1 MPDDLARLYVLEA
14 TIEILKTEN
23 EILKRRLAAAET
35 WAAQAVITKRCAG
48 GKPSQALV
56 ATAGGLKG
64 RPSPGFR
71 DEKRQIGAESPG
83 MSPGIGSR
91 PAAMTGRYHDMTK
104 EKNKHERREAILAKK
119 SWSGRGQAEPVIYAD
134 SAVARGGE
142 ALHPIFWQGREWA
155 VTAYGIERR
164 DGSYPI
170 EASRLC
176 EGHEGAAVAADGTPV
191 PYTWIGHI
199 GEKGWDL
206 ADFATAFFVAC
217 AMHGVRLSPAEV
229 EMLRDQYGWR
239 IDEAAD
245 DDD

>member
-1 MPDDLARLYVLEA
+1 
-14 TIEILKTEN
+14 
-23 EILKRRLAAAET
+23 
-35 WAAQAVITKRCAG
+35 
-48 GKPSQALV
+48 
-56 ATAGGLKG
+56 
-64 RPSPGFR
+64 
-71 DEKRQIGAESPG
+71 

-91 PAAMTGRYHDMTK
+91 SVRAARRGFGVSFCGNDREMTTMTA
-104 EKNKHERREAILAKK
+104 ETDKHERREAILARKN
-119 SWSGRGQAEPVIYAD
+119 WSGRGQAEPVIYANN
-134 SAVARGGE
+134 AVASGSE

-164 DGSYPI
+164 DGNYPI

-176 EGHEGAAVAADGTPV
+176 EGHDGAAMAADGTPV

-217 AMHGVRLSPAEV
+217 AIHGVRLSPAEV

-239 IDEAAD
+239 VDEAAD
-245 DDD
+245 DDTDDE